1 MKYFYH
7 SIQFLTHLFCS
18 LNRRTMKCFSS
29 LLSSSVFLPVR
40 EEQRYYLKKKFK
52 CCSGNSLKIF
62 SLKKFSLKIFLW
74 KLSHDPCLQLYSL
87 KSHCLLDTDWSLLF
101 LLIYKAFCSLYF
113 IQTCLLSPLIFAL
126 SPTFFTSFVILYDIK
141 DLPPKII

>member
-101 LLIYKAFCSLYF
+101 LLIYKSFWFFIFHSNMSFVSFDFCSQSYIFYF
-113 IQTCLLSPLIFAL
+113 LRHP
-126 SPTFFTSFVILYDIK
+126 V
-141 DLPPKII
+141 